1 MSDQVA
7 PRGNQLNI
15 YTSACTVLHRGE
27 FRVVTGVI
35 VAPNEKLALER
46 AKIWLFIN
54 CPEEKG
60 YKEHRISVLAIE
72 ESALQEAGYHRD

>member
-1 MSDQVA
+1 M
-7 PRGNQLNI
+7 
-15 YTSACTVLHRGE
+15 LHRGE

-54 CPEEKG
+54 CPEGMG
-60 YKEHRISVLAIE
+60 YKEHRVSVLAIE
-72 ESALQEAGYHRD
+72 DSALAEAGYYRD